1 MTNEMIATKH
11 FLEALN
17 TVESDWGSWV
27 EDLNMVEQEIQ
38 DLLHEI
44 ELTRFDVQRGYK
56 LSKALQEARQRRR
69 KLKEKMEVL
78 RVLKEFVDNNKQ
90 MKINLY
96 KTLNSMQKTEENQGR
111 RMYTPRVRD
120 DITLADR
127 LRSEANGT

>member
-69 KLKEKMEVL
+69 TLKEKMEIL
-78 RVLKEFVDNNKQ
+78 RTLKEFTDSNKQ
-90 MKINLY
+90 LKISLY
-96 KTLNSMQKTEENQGR
+96 KALNAMQRTEDHQGQ
-111 RMYTPRVRD
+111 RMYTPRVRT
-120 DITLADR
+120 DITLAER
-127 LRSEANGT
+127 GGAG